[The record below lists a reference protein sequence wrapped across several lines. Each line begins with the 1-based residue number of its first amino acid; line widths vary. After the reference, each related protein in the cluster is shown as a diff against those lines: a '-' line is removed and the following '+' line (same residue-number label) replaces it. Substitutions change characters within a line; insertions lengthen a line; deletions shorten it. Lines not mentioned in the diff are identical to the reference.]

1 MHTSNTQI
9 IAETNRF
16 FRKVYGWMTLGLI
29 LSGVTAFIVSH
40 SPVLIE
46 LLFGNS
52 LILIALLIG
61 QIFLVGYLAGWVQ
74 KMSST
79 TAIFVFLLYC
89 FTTGITLSSIFLVYT
104 MSSISNVFF
113 ITAGMF
119 GFMSIYGFV
128 THDDLSGFGRIGLMG
143 LVGIIIA
150 SIINIWVRNSQ
161 FDLIIS
167 CISIMIFTALTAY
180 DTQHIKAMNIIGNE
194 GTEEDT
200 KESIMGALTLYL
212 DFINIFIQLLRLF
225 GKRR

>member
-29 LSGVTAFIVSH
+29 VSGVTAFVVAH
-40 SPVLIE
+40 SPTLIE

-52 LILIALLIG
+52 IILIVLLIW
-61 QIFLVGYLAGWVQ
+61 QIFLVGSLAGWIQ

-79 TAIFVFLLYC
+79 TAIFMFLLYC
-89 FTTGITLSSIFLVYT
+89 LTTGITLASIFLVYT
-104 MSSISNVFF
+104 MSSIGNVFF

-119 GFMSIYGFV
+119 GFMSLYGFF
-128 THDDLSGFGRIGLMG
+128 THDDLSSFGHIGLMG

-150 SIINIWVRNSQ
+150 SIINLWIRNSQ

-180 DTQHIKAMNIIGNE
+180 DTQRIKAMNIIGNE
-194 GTEEDT
+194 GSEEDT

>member
-1 MHTSNTQI
+1 MNTSNAHI

-16 FRKVYGWMTLGLI
+16 FRKVYGWMTLGLM
-29 LSGVTAFIVSH
+29 LSGVTAFFIAG
-40 SPVLIE
+40 SPVIIE
-46 LLFGNS
+46 LLFSNS
-52 LILIALLIG
+52 LIIIAIIIG
-61 QIFLVGYLAGWVQ
+61 QILLVGSLAGWVQ
-74 KMSST
+74 KMSAT

-89 FTTGITLSSIFLVYT
+89 FTTGITLSSIFLIYT
-104 MSSISNVFF
+104 MSSIGNVFF

-119 GFMSIYGFV
+119 GFMSLYGFF
-128 THDDLSGFGRIGLMG
+128 TKDDLSGFGRIALMG

-150 SIINIWVRNSQ
+150 SIVNIWMRNSQ

-180 DTQHIKAMNIIGNE
+180 DTQRIKAMNIIGNE

-200 KESIMGALTLYL
+200 KESIMGVLSLYL
-212 DFINIFIQLLRLF
+212 DFINIFVQLLHLF